1 MTSLSIKSKLL
12 KYYVKLKYSVIL
24 FIVSMVLKKMH
35 EFTLFR
41 QPLILNDYYFYENNM
56 PQFYYFGVIL
66 GILAFGF
73 LSDNALKRKIF
84 MTIAFV
90 TLL

>member
-1 MTSLSIKSKLL
+1 
-12 KYYVKLKYSVIL
+12 
-24 FIVSMVLKKMH
+24 MVLKKMH

-41 QPLILNDYYFYENNM
+41 QPLILNDYNYYQNTF
-56 PQFYYFGVIL
+56 PQFYNFGVIL

-73 LSDNALKRKIF
+73 LSDGVLKRKIF

-90 TLL
+90 SLL